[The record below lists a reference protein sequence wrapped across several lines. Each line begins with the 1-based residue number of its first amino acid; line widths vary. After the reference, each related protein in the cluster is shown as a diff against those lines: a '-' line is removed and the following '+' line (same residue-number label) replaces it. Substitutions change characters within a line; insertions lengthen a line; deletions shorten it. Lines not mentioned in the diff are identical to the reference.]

1 MLSLLMQ
8 CWFGVLLVTRCLVN
22 LIRGNTRRKKKEE
35 RRKRKKKK
43 KKKEEKRRN
52 KEERRKKSA
61 AYEAD
66 GLQGVPMIHASPPAR
81 GGARS
86 AFTQVQTHAGGGGV
100 GAQNR

>member
-1 MLSLLMQ
+1 M
-8 CWFGVLLVTRCLVN
+8 
-22 LIRGNTRRKKKEE
+22 KEE

-43 KKKEEKRRN
+43 EEKRRN
-52 KEERRKKSA
+52 EEERRKKSA

-86 AFTQVQTHAGGGGV
+86 AFTQVHASYSRIFIR
-100 GAQNR
+100 GAARPIAEPT